1 MLGCRPAVA
10 SYIFPAVALL
20 SLTPCFSGVFGERRG
35 AVNRFNGL
43 RPFARW
49 NQGERPKPLKRLTA
63 PRFARNTPLKQGV
76 NERAPRLEKSKRRTR
91 PAGETAM
98 KTFVWRGISARR

>member
-43 RPFARW
+43 RPLARW
-49 NQGERPKPLKRLTA
+49 NQGERTKPLKRLTA
-63 PRFARNTPLKQGV
+63 PRFAPNTPLKQGV
-76 NERAPRLEKSKRRTR
+76 NERAPRLEISKMRTFALFHER
-91 PAGETAM
+91 
-98 KTFVWRGISARR
+98 SAVALWERAR